1 VEEAAAEA
9 YKSAEARPYA
19 DDDDDDFLGPASHH
33 TGFSNETHG
42 TYGQPPLSHG
52 ESYGMTDLS
61 PPAGGYGIPTGYQD
75 SSIGPY
81 TAAGAAGLGAG
92 TGMAAMQRQKS
103 MRDAHV
109 TPSAPHHAFAG
120 PPEGSEWDPYGNI
133 NTPYMTTQQ
142 QQQHAGYPPYPRNDA
157 DLLVAAGLGDH
168 MSGAAATSLAHNPS
182 RRSAAQA
189 AQQRGVSLSRSPSHV
204 PQVQHQG
211 AEGLQ
216 RNRSLS
222 LEADYFDPAQ
232 VQPQQAVVSHTS
244 TPSSGGS
251 SSAAHARRKSSPP
264 PMPESYASHYA
275 PPAEDPYGGYVAPTT
290 GPAARS
296 QDSHGDR
303 RRSRYTSSHYSDGE
317 EDERANSPEPRVLRI
332 ANQ

>member
-1 VEEAAAEA
+1 MEEAAAEA
-9 YKSAEARPYA
+9 YKSAEARPYG
-19 DDDDDDFLGPASHH
+19 DDDDDYLGPASHH

-52 ESYGMTDLS
+52 EAYGMTDLS
-61 PPAGGYGIPTGYQD
+61 PPMGGYGGHAGYPD
-75 SSIGPY
+75 NSGASY
-81 TAAGAAGLGAG
+81 ASAGAAGLGAG
-92 TGMAAMQRQKS
+92 TGLAAMQRQKS

-120 PPEGSEWDPYGNI
+120 PSEGAEWDPYGNI

-142 QQQHAGYPPYPRNDA
+142 QQQQHAGYPPYPRNDA
-157 DLLVAAGLGDH
+157 DLLAAAGLGDH
-168 MSGAAATSLAHNPS
+168 MSGAAATSLAHHPS

-189 AQQRGVSLSRSPSHV
+189 AQQRGMSLSRSPSHV
-204 PQVQHQG
+204 ATVQHPG

-216 RNRSLS
+216 RNRSMS
-222 LEADYFDPAQ
+222 LEADYIDPAQ
-232 VQPQQAVVSHTS
+232 VQPQQAVVSHTGSPS
-244 TPSSGGS
+244 TSGGG
-251 SSAAHARRKSSPP
+251 SPP
-264 PMPESYASHYA
+264 ATQAKRQSMVQESYASHYA
-275 PPAEDPYGGYVAPTT
+275 PPAEDPYGGYVPAT

-303 RRSRYTSSHYSDGE
+303 RRSRYTSSHYSDGDD
-317 EDERANSPEPRVLRI
+317 DERADSPEPRVLRI